1 MSETESE
8 DDVFVATSATATSLP
23 EKSKAQYERAY
34 KLFQDWREKNQRNSL
49 SENVLLAYFQE
60 LSKRNKPSSLWA
72 AYSMLRTTLNLK
84 NNVDISKYFKLG
96 AFLKRKSDGYK
107 PKKSKTLTPQQI
119 KEFLSS
125 APDKDYLFTKVGLIF
140 SIMGACR
147 REELMKIEINHIE
160 DLNTSL
166 LVHIPDTKTKTERQ
180 FEIGGS
186 FYHICKKYMKIRP
199 SNLTTNRFFL
209 NYQRGKC
216 INQPIGINKFGSL
229 ASVVAKYLKLPDPAC
244 YTGHYL
250 RSSAKLADSD
260 ANITA
265 LKRHGGWRST
275 TVAEVTVKGEEI
287 SEDGQDVISSLIK
300 VEAEGINNDNDMEI
314 SKAVTLKRRN
324 SDIVVKREEIS
335 SDSENGQDMVSS
347 LIKVETEEISNDDS
361 DMELSD
367 AVTTPKR
374 RKFDTVVGD
383 YKLGSLIIEGK
394 TKQVYELPGSPDL
407 CLLLNKDRIT
417 AGDGV
422 KAHDLVGKAAISNKT
437 NGKVFEILNSV
448 GVKTSFVKA
457 ASDVAFISKK
467 CEMIPIEWVT
477 RRLATGSFLKRN
489 PGVPEGYRFYPPKNE
504 TFFKDDANHDPQWST
519 EQIISAKFKV
529 NGLEIG
535 PTEVDIMTRTSIL
548 VFEILEKVWATRN
561 CALIDMKIEFGVDKT
576 GEILV
581 ADVIDSDSWRLWPS
595 GDKRLMVDKQV
606 YRNLTT
612 VTSSDLDTV
621 KRNFEWIVDQL
632 DHLAPPNDHLIV
644 ILMGSPSD
652 ADHCKTIQK
661 HCEKLGL
668 NTELR
673 VTSAH
678 KGTDET
684 IKIVRYYESLPL
696 KVVFVAVAGRSNGL
710 GPVVSGNSPFPVINC
725 PPLKSDNVDRD
736 VWSSLNVPSGLGCS
750 TVLYPEAAA
759 LNAANIIGL
768 SNYVVWSRL
777 RVKQLEN
784 YVTLAKAD
792 KGVRS
797 N

>member
-1 MSETESE
+1 MEFSRSERGKPLMICEGFKYTKKKVLKARGEE
-8 DDVFVATSATATSLP
+8 CWACTNKKCRAKIYAKNNGKVLVRSLNHHNH
-23 EKSKAQYERAY
+23 ENGTKG
-34 KLFQDWREKNQRNSL
+34 NSL
-49 SENVLLAYFQE
+49 TRKATKWVDSTV
-60 LSKRNKPSSLWA
+60 
-72 AYSMLRTTLNLK
+72 K
-84 NNVDISKYFKLG
+84 NNS
-96 AFLKRKSDGYK
+96 
-107 PKKSKTLTPQQI
+107 
-119 KEFLSS
+119 
-125 APDKDYLFTKVGLIF
+125 
-140 SIMGACR
+140 
-147 REELMKIEINHIE
+147 
-160 DLNTSL
+160 
-166 LVHIPDTKTKTERQ
+166 
-180 FEIGGS
+180 
-186 FYHICKKYMKIRP
+186 
-199 SNLTTNRFFL
+199 
-209 NYQRGKC
+209 
-216 INQPIGINKFGSL
+216 
-229 ASVVAKYLKLPDPAC
+229 
-244 YTGHYL
+244 
-250 RSSAKLADSD
+250 
-260 ANITA
+260 
-265 LKRHGGWRST
+265 
-275 TVAEVTVKGEEI
+275 VTVKGEEI

>member
-186 FYHICKKYMKIRP
+186 FYHI
-199 SNLTTNRFFL
+199 F
-209 NYQRGKC
+209 
-216 INQPIGINKFGSL
+216 
-229 ASVVAKYLKLPDPAC
+229 
-244 YTGHYL
+244 
-250 RSSAKLADSD
+250 
-260 ANITA
+260 
-265 LKRHGGWRST
+265 
-275 TVAEVTVKGEEI
+275 TVKGEEI